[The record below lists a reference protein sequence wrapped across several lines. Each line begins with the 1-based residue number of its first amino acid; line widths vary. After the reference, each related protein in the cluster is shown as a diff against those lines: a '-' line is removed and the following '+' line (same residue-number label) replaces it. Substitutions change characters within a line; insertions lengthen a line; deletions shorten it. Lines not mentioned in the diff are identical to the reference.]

1 MAFRSF
7 ALLLEIG
14 MVQQS
19 PLPSI
24 CAAHA
29 LTIGERQYNHVPDV
43 RFGVP
48 LNVWYQV
55 PPDEATNNKEAI
67 HA

>member
-1 MAFRSF
+1 M
-7 ALLLEIG
+7 
-14 MVQQS
+14 
-19 PLPSI
+19 
-24 CAAHA
+24 
-29 LTIGERQYNHVPDV
+29 TIGERQYNHVPDV